1 MPRMASAPRDM
12 RLRIPGFRRYAVAIE
27 RLQGR
32 LAEVERDCAHARQ
45 FEYYWANAEKKI
57 DVLGLLPFG
66 RVAAEVLRDGRTYLN
81 VDRLYTLW
89 QAVSSMPAAADAVA
103 EVGTYK
109 GGSAKLIA
117 EALRAVE
124 RTIPFYVCDTFTG
137 HAVVD
142 PTIDGRHRVGKG
154 FRSDRDRVAKYL
166 KKYAP
171 LEIVQGDIRETATTL
186 AAHQAFG
193 MVHLDVD
200 VYPVTQFCLEFF
212 APRMAPGATI
222 VVDDYGY
229 TTCKGVKKAVDEFVA
244 ARGGEFWAMHL
255 LTAQAVLV
263 RLA

>member
-1 MPRMASAPRDM
+1 MSSTPRDM
-12 RLRIPGFRRYAVAIE
+12 RLRIPGFRRYAVELE
-27 RLQGR
+27 RLRSR
-32 LAEVERDCAHARQ
+32 LADVERNFEQARQ

-57 DVLGLLPFG
+57 DVLEQRPFG

-89 QAVSSMPAAADAVA
+89 QAVSSMPAGADAAA
-103 EVGTYK
+103 EIGTFK

-117 EALRAVE
+117 EALHAAE
-124 RTIPFYVCDTFTG
+124 RQVPFYVCDTFSG

-166 KKYAP
+166 KKYTS
-171 LEIVQGDIRETATTL
+171 LQIVQGDIRETVSAL
-186 AAHQAFG
+186 AGHHAFG
-193 MVHLDVD
+193 MVHIDVD
-200 VYPVTQFCLEFF
+200 VYPITQFCLEFF
-212 APRMAPGATI
+212 APRMAAGATI

-229 TTCKGVKKAVDEFVA
+229 TTCKGVKKAVDEFLTA
-244 ARGGEFWAMHL
+244 RRGGFWAMHL